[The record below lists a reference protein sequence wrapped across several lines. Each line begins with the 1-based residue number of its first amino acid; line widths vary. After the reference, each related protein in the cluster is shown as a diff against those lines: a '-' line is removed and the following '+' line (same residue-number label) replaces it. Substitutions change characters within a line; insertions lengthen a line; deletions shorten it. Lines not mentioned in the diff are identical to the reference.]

1 MYPIIVRSL
10 AELRHGDR
18 LIARSGVRYPR
29 PLRVIAALG
38 PIPGTAHGRGVRV
51 ENPIDGDDAEWVIYP
66 WQMDGQVLEID
77 RPWPTATDRPSS
89 SYLPRL

>member
-10 AELRHGDR
+10 AELRTGDR
-18 LIARSGVRYPR
+18 LVARSGVRYRR

-38 PIPGTAHGRGVRV
+38 PIAGTLHGRGVRV
-51 ENPIDGDDAEWVIYP
+51 ENPIAGDATEWVIYP

-77 RPWPTATDRPSS
+77 RPRADRTSPA
-89 SYLPRL
+89 RGRFGQQF